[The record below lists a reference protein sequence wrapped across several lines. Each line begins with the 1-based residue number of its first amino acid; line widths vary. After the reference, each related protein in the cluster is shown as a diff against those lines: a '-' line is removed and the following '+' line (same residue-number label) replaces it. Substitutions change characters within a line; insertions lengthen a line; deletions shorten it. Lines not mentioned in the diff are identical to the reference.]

1 MRAGYGKYE
10 LTPPMGVELAG
21 FGYYLER
28 RAQTIIDPLFA
39 RAVLLETENHRS
51 LIISCEVL
59 GLSRAVCAEVF
70 EHAAKYGVA
79 PENVVIVS
87 VHTHTGPTIIYHE
100 GTGAVDPDYVATVA
114 GRISKAIDLAAA
126 DMDEISSLTHMTA
139 PLPGDY
145 IYNRADPENGPVD
158 RTVRGFSIARKTKH
172 PIAMVS
178 AACHGVFRQRIPHVS
193 ADFAGGINRIM
204 EEKGAL
210 PLYLNGLCG
219 DIDPFNP
226 TPERL
231 DEFAALVASIFMK
244 EHQPLPLTLE
254 SGSIPFTLRLTSVTR
269 EDILSAAET
278 AVEKAGADEGPAR
291 VALIWKDEMLEKL
304 DRLTDTEEICGKY
317 LILGGVPMVA
327 VPFEGFTCIGQE
339 IRSLIGREDALT
351 LGCAEELLGYLP
363 TRDDIKRGA
372 YAALE
377 STFLYKR
384 LPVVPGEAERLGE
397 EMGSALKAI
406 LNKQGAAE

>member
-28 RAQTIIDPLFA
+28 RAQTVIDPLFA
-39 RAVLLETENHRS
+39 RAVLIETENHKS
-51 LIISCEVL
+51 LVISCEVL
-59 GLSRAVCAEVF
+59 GLSREVCADVF
-70 EHAAKYGVA
+70 EHAKKHGVA
-79 PENVVIVS
+79 PENVIIVS

-114 GRISKAIDLAAA
+114 GRIAKAIDAAAA
-126 DMDEISSLTHMTA
+126 DMDEVTALSHMTA

-145 IYNRADPENGPVD
+145 IYNRADPDNGPVD
-158 RTVRGFSIARKTKH
+158 RTVRGFAISRKNAN

-204 EEKGAL
+204 EDKGYCC
-210 PLYLNGLCG
+210 LYLNGLCG
-219 DIDPFNP
+219 DIDPWDP

-231 DEFAALVASIFMK
+231 DEFAALVTSVFEK
-244 EHQPLPLTLE
+244 GHESLPATLE
-254 SGSIPFTLRLTSVTR
+254 SGSIPFTLRLTPVTR
-269 EDILSAAET
+269 EDIISAAET
-278 AVEKAGADEGPAR
+278 AVEKAGSPDEGPAR

-304 DRLTDTEEICGKY
+304 DRLTDTEAIYGKY
-317 LILGGVPMVA
+317 LILGGVPIVA
-327 VPFEGFTCIGQE
+327 LPFEGFTCIGQE
-339 IRSLIGREDALT
+339 IREIIGREDALT

-363 TRDDIKRGA
+363 TKDDIKRGA

-397 EMGSALKAI
+397 EMGCALKDI
-406 LNKQGAAE
+406 LN

>member
-28 RAQTIIDPLFA
+28 RAQTVIDPLFA
-39 RAVLLETENHRS
+39 RAVMLETDDQKS

-59 GLSRAVCAEVF
+59 GLSREVCADVF
-70 EHAAKYGVA
+70 EHAGKYGVA
-79 PENVVIVS
+79 PENVIIVS

-114 GRISKAIDLAAA
+114 GRIAKAIDQAQEDL
-126 DMDEISSLTHMTA
+126 DEVVSLSHMSA

-145 IYNRADPENGPVD
+145 IYNRADPDNGPVD
-158 RTVRGFSIARKTKH
+158 RTVRGFTVARQSKQ

-178 AACHGVFRQRIPHVS
+178 AACHGVFRQRIPHIS

-204 EEKGAL
+204 EESGAL
-210 PLYLNGLCG
+210 PIYLNGLCG
-219 DIDPFNP
+219 DIDPWNP

-231 DEFAALVASIFMK
+231 EEFAALVTSIFEK
-244 EHQPLPLTLE
+244 DHAALPLTLE
-254 SGSIPFTLRLTSVTR
+254 SGSIPFTLRLTPVTR

-278 AVEKAGADEGPAR
+278 AVKNAGSPDEGPAR

-317 LILGGVPMVA
+317 LILGGVPVVA
-327 VPFEGFTCIGQE
+327 LPFEGFTCIGQE
-339 IRSLIGREDALT
+339 IRELIGREDALT

-363 TRDDIKRGA
+363 TKDDIKRGA

-397 EMGSALKAI
+397 EMGKALKTI
-406 LNKQGAAE
+406 LNK

>member
-28 RAQTIIDPLFA
+28 CAQTVIDPLFA
-39 RAVLLETENHRS
+39 RAVMLETENQKS
-51 LIISCEVL
+51 LLISCEVL
-59 GLSRAVCAEVF
+59 GLSRGVCADVF
-70 EHAAKYGVA
+70 EHAGKYGVS
-79 PENVVIVS
+79 PENVIIVS

-114 GRISKAIDLAAA
+114 DRIAKAIDQAAA
-126 DMDEISSLTHMTA
+126 DLDGVVSLTHMSA

-145 IYNRADPENGPVD
+145 IYNRADPDNGPVD
-158 RTVRGFSIARKTKH
+158 RTVRGFTITRENKQ

-204 EEKGAL
+204 EKSGAL
-210 PLYLNGLCG
+210 PIYLNGLCG
-219 DIDPFNP
+219 DIDPWNP

-231 DEFAALVASIFMK
+231 EEFAALVTSVFEKDHTA
-244 EHQPLPLTLE
+244 LPLTLE
-254 SGSIPFTLRLTSVTR
+254 SGRIPFTLRLTPVTR

-317 LILGGVPMVA
+317 LILGGVPVVA
-327 VPFEGFTCIGQE
+327 LPFEGFTCIGQE
-339 IRSLIGREDALT
+339 IRELIGREDALT

-363 TRDDIKRGA
+363 TKDDIKRGA

-397 EMGSALKAI
+397 EMGKALKTI
-406 LNKQGAAE
+406 LNK